1 MKKTTEQVLKTAQ
14 HTPEKT
20 DVEINADSSLTH
32 KETLAERMDMRH
44 RRIAQNAQ
52 KKAIDALAQIA
63 PEDMT
68 ANEARQLLKTAQ
80 DIERRITEKRRD
92 ADQQRDDVQQLMAS
106 VWEAAKRT

>member
-20 DVEINADSSLTH
+20 DVEINADSSTH
-32 KETLAERMDMRH
+32 KETLAEQMDMRH

-106 VWEAAKRT
+106 VWKAAKRA